1 MQILPIEKKFQRNSS
16 LDYRLGL
23 IANYQMVAKELCV
36 YAYTT
41 GNPVWFKEFHAT
53 FSNEPNNFQML

>member
-23 IANYQMVAKELCV
+23 IANYQMVTKELFLRHQHICV

-41 GNPVWFKEFHAT
+41 GNPV
-53 FSNEPNNFQML
+53 